1 MSVLKR
7 SITVLSVVLSGVI
20 ALLFVLENPQ
30 LVTITWFGWSLPAAP
45 VAVLMLLTL
54 ILGLL
59 IGLLIAMQRL
69 PLRKRKV

>member
-1 MSVLKR
+1 MNVLKR

-30 LVTITWFGWSLPAAP
+30 PVTITWFGRSLPAAP